1 MAMFQAR
8 DTFSA
13 TLADGSSKLVTRGE
27 AFHES
32 HELVKLDG
40 GRGVLFAPMESQPEP
55 EPEPAPKKAALR
67 PSARAKES

>member
-13 TLADGSSKLVTRGE
+13 TLKDGSSKLVTRGE
-27 AFHES
+27 AFHDS

-40 GRGVLFAPMESQPEP
+40 GRGVLFAPMESPPEP
-55 EPEPAPKKAALR
+55 EPPKKAPAR
-67 PSARAKES
+67 SSARSKES